1 MLILGIESSCDD
13 TGVGVVEDGRWLR
26 GNSRLSSAAMH
37 ARFGGVVPE
46 LASREH
52 VMAIIP
58 AMEAALDQAGVSL
71 TDCDAFA
78 VTQGPG
84 LLGALLVGVTAAK
97 ALALALSRP
106 LIGVHHLEAHLYA
119 NALVA
124 SIEYPALALVVSGG
138 HTAIYRWEGDGRLVL
153 LGDTQDDAAGEALDK
168 GARILGLGYPGGPA
182 IERLALSAGE
192 TPFRLPVARL
202 RRPQHPYDLSFSG
215 LKTAL
220 AGLYR
225 QYPDQSAALAH
236 ALQEAVVASL
246 TEKAVQALVAE
257 RLHRIYLA
265 GGVSANQRLRTR
277 LAERASEFGGQVY
290 APEPAMATDNGA
302 MVAAAGYYHWRLG
315 HQMGMHEGPKTP
327 YPLGE

>member
-13 TGVGVVEDGRWLR
+13 TGVGVVEDGRWMR
-26 GNSRLSSAAMH
+26 GNACLSSAEIH

-52 VMAIIP
+52 VMAILP
-58 AMEAALDQAGVSL
+58 AIEAALSQAGACL
-71 TDCDAFA
+71 ADCDAIA

-97 ALALALSRP
+97 ALALALHRP

-119 NALVA
+119 NALEA
-124 SIEYPALALVVSGG
+124 PIQYPALALLASGG
-138 HTAIYRWEGDGRLVL
+138 HTAMYRWEGDGRLVL

-182 IERLALSAGE
+182 IERLALTVDE
-192 TPFRLPVARL
+192 TPFKLPVARL
-202 RRPQHPYDLSFSG
+202 RRPQRPYDVSFSG

-220 AGLYR
+220 AALYR
-225 QYPDQSAALAH
+225 QHPDQSAALAR
-236 ALQEAVVASL
+236 ALEEAVVAAL
-246 TEKAVQALVAE
+246 TEKAVQALVEE

-265 GGVSANQRLRTR
+265 GGVSANRRLRTR
-277 LAERASEFGGQVY
+277 LTERAAELGRRVY
-290 APEPAMATDNGA
+290 APEPVLATDNGA
-302 MVAAAGYYHWRLG
+302 MVATAGYYHWRLG
-315 HQMGMHEGPKTP
+315 HRMAMHEGPKTP
-327 YPLGE
+327 YALGE